1 MMKLMKRL
9 KPYWLSIT
17 AVLVLTFGQVI
28 GQLYLPTLM
37 SNIIDKGVVT
47 GDTDYIWSTGMKMLL
62 ISFASVILS
71 VIVVYLASRISM
83 GFGKELRDKIFTK
96 VEDFSLQEFDKVG
109 TSSLITRTTNDVV
122 QIQNVLYMMM
132 RLMVMAPIMLLGG
145 IIIMAV
151 GRDAKLSLIFVV
163 VLPLLLLLVV
173 ILGGKAMPM
182 FKSLQKKMDKLNRV
196 IREGLTGI
204 RVVRSFNRNEDELE
218 KFEEANA
225 DYATTA
231 IKVNRLLSLMS
242 PLMMLL
248 MNLTSIAIVW
258 IGSIF
263 IGNGDMQV
271 GDLMAFIQYAMQIM
285 MSFMMLSAVFIMIPR
300 AGASAERINEVLDMN
315 AEILNPENPK
325 TSTPPAKLSFEH
337 VTFRYE
343 GAEKPVIEDITFEA
357 NAGETIA
364 IIGSTGAG
372 KSTLINMI
380 PRFYDVESG
389 VVKINGIDVREMDQ
403 SSLRQKI
410 GLVPQKAV
418 LFTGTIASN
427 MRYGKEDATDEEIWE
442 ALRTAQ
448 AENFVSKLANGLGS
462 RVEQGGNNFSGG
474 QKQRLSIARSLIR
487 KPEIYIFDDSFSALD
502 FKTDAKLR
510 EALKAE
516 TTEAVTLIVAQRI
529 TSVVNSDQIIVM
541 NEGKIAGMGTH
552 EELKESNQIYQEI
565 MRSQLSEEEIA

>member
-28 GQLYLPTLM
+28 GQLFLPTLM
-37 SNIIDKGVVT
+37 SNIIDKGVVK
-47 GDTDYIWSTGMKMLL
+47 GDTDYIWSTGMQMLL

-83 GFGKELRDKIFTK
+83 GFGKDLRDKIFTK

-145 IIIMAV
+145 IIMAV

-263 IGNGDMQV
+263 IGNGDMEV

-300 AGASAERINEVLDMN
+300 AGASAERINEVLDMK

-357 NAGETIA
+357 KAGETIA
-364 IIGSTGAG
+364 IIGSTGAR

-403 SSLRQKI
+403 SKLRQKI

-427 MRYGKEDATDEEIWE
+427 MRYGKEDATDEEIWA

-529 TSVVNSDQIIVM
+529 TSVVNSDQIIVL
-541 NEGKIAGMGTH
+541 NEGKIAGIGTH
-552 EELKESNQIYQEI
+552 EELKESNKIYQEI
-565 MRSQLSEEEIA
+565 MKSQLSEEEIA

>member
-145 IIIMAV
+145 IIMAV

-462 RVEQGGNNFSGG
+462 RIEQGGNNFSGG

>member
-47 GDTDYIWSTGMKMLL
+47 GDTDYIWSTGMQMLL

-83 GFGKELRDKIFTK
+83 GFGKDLRDKIFTK

-145 IIIMAV
+145 IIMAV

-263 IGNGDMQV
+263 IGKGDMQV

-325 TSTPPAKLSFEH
+325 TSTPPAKLSFEN

-357 NAGETIA
+357 NAGETVA

-427 MRYGKEDATDEEIWE
+427 MRYGKEDATDEEIWA

-541 NEGKIAGMGTH
+541 NEGKIAGIGTH

>member
-47 GDTDYIWSTGMKMLL
+47 GDTDYIWSTGMQMLL

-83 GFGKELRDKIFTK
+83 GFGKDLRDKIFTK

-145 IIIMAV
+145 IIMAV

-325 TSTPPAKLSFEH
+325 TSTPPAKLSFEN

-357 NAGETIA
+357 NAGETVA

-427 MRYGKEDATDEEIWE
+427 MRYGKEDATDEEIWA
-442 ALRTAQ
+442 ALRIAQ

-541 NEGKIAGMGTH
+541 NEGKITGIGTH

>member
-47 GDTDYIWSTGMKMLL
+47 GDTNYIWSTGMQMLL

-83 GFGKELRDKIFTK
+83 GFGKDLRDKIFTK

-145 IIIMAV
+145 IIMAV

-258 IGSIF
+258 IGSVF

-325 TSTPPAKLSFEH
+325 TSTPPAKLSFEN

-357 NAGETIA
+357 NAGETVA

-389 VVKINGIDVREMDQ
+389 VVKINGMDVREMDQ

-427 MRYGKEDATDEEIWE
+427 MRYGKEDATDEEIWA

-541 NEGKIAGMGTH
+541 NEGKIAGIGTH

>member
-47 GDTDYIWSTGMKMLL
+47 GDTDYIWSTGMQMLL

-83 GFGKELRDKIFTK
+83 GFGKDLRDKIFTK

-145 IIIMAV
+145 IIMAV

-325 TSTPPAKLSFEH
+325 TSAPPAKLSFEH

-357 NAGETIA
+357 NAGETVA

-427 MRYGKEDATDEEIWE
+427 MRYGKEDATDEEIWA

-516 TTEAVTLIVAQRI
+516 TSEAVTLIVAQRI

-541 NEGKIAGMGTH
+541 NEGKIAGIGTH
-552 EELKESNQIYQEI
+552 EELKETNQIYQEI

>member
-28 GQLYLPTLM
+28 GQLFLPTLM
-37 SNIIDKGVVT
+37 SNIIDKGVVK
-47 GDTDYIWSTGMKMLL
+47 GDTDYIWSTGMQMLL

-83 GFGKELRDKIFTK
+83 GFGKDLRDKIFTK

-145 IIIMAV
+145 IIMAV

-263 IGNGDMQV
+263 IGNGDMEV

-300 AGASAERINEVLDMN
+300 AGASAERINEVLDMK

-357 NAGETIA
+357 KAGETIA

-403 SSLRQKI
+403 SKLRQKI

-427 MRYGKEDATDEEIWE
+427 MRYGKVDATDEEIWA

-529 TSVVNSDQIIVM
+529 TSVVNSDQIIVL
-541 NEGKIAGMGTH
+541 NEGKIAGIGTH
-552 EELKESNQIYQEI
+552 EELKESNKIYQEI
-565 MRSQLSEEEIA
+565 MKSQLSEEEIA

>member
-28 GQLYLPTLM
+28 GQLFLPTLM
-37 SNIIDKGVVT
+37 SNIIDKGVVK
-47 GDTDYIWSTGMKMLL
+47 GDTDYIWSTGMQMLL

-83 GFGKELRDKIFTK
+83 GFGKDLRDKIFTK

-145 IIIMAV
+145 IIMAV

-218 KFEEANA
+218 KFEEANT

-263 IGNGDMQV
+263 IGNGDMEV

-300 AGASAERINEVLDMN
+300 AGASAERINEVLDMK

-357 NAGETIA
+357 KAGETIA

-403 SSLRQKI
+403 SKLRQKI

-427 MRYGKEDATDEEIWE
+427 MRYGKEDATDEEIWA

-529 TSVVNSDQIIVM
+529 TSVVNSDQIIVL
-541 NEGKIAGMGTH
+541 NEGKIAGIGTH
-552 EELKESNQIYQEI
+552 EELKESNKIYQEI
-565 MRSQLSEEEIA
+565 MKSQLSEEEIA

>member
-37 SNIIDKGVVT
+37 SNIIDKGVVK
-47 GDTDYIWSTGMKMLL
+47 GDTDYIWSTGMQMLL

-83 GFGKELRDKIFTK
+83 GFGKDLRDKIFTK

-145 IIIMAV
+145 IIMAV

-173 ILGGKAMPM
+173 VLGGKAMPM

-204 RVVRSFNRNEDELE
+204 RVVRSFNRNADELE

-325 TSTPPAKLSFEH
+325 TSTPPAKLSFEN

-357 NAGETIA
+357 KAGETIA

-403 SSLRQKI
+403 SILRQKI

-427 MRYGKEDATDEEIWE
+427 MRYGKEDATDEEIWK

-448 AENFVSKLANGLGS
+448 AENFVSKFANGLDS

-487 KPEIYIFDDSFSALD
+487 TPEIYIFDDSFSALD

-529 TSVVNSDQIIVM
+529 TSVVNSDQIIVL
-541 NEGKIAGMGTH
+541 NEGKVAGIGTH

>member
-28 GQLYLPTLM
+28 GQLFLPTLM
-37 SNIIDKGVVT
+37 SNIIDKGVVK
-47 GDTDYIWSTGMKMLL
+47 GDTDYIWSTGMQMLL

-83 GFGKELRDKIFTK
+83 GFGKDLRDKIFTK

-145 IIIMAV
+145 IIMAV

-263 IGNGDMQV
+263 IGNGDMEV

-300 AGASAERINEVLDMN
+300 AGASAERINEVLDMK

-357 NAGETIA
+357 KAGETIA

-403 SSLRQKI
+403 SKLRQKI

-427 MRYGKEDATDEEIWE
+427 MRYGKEDATDEEIWA

-529 TSVVNSDQIIVM
+529 TSVVNSDQIIVL
-541 NEGKIAGMGTH
+541 NEGKITGIGTH
-552 EELKESNQIYQEI
+552 EELKESNKIYQEI
-565 MRSQLSEEEIA
+565 MKSQLSEEEIA

>member
-1 MMKLMKRL
+1 MKRL

-145 IIIMAV
+145 IIMAV

-448 AENFVSKLANGLGS
+448 AENFVSKLATGLGS

>member
-28 GQLYLPTLM
+28 GQLFLPTLM
-37 SNIIDKGVVT
+37 SNIIDKGVVK
-47 GDTDYIWSTGMKMLL
+47 GDTDYIWSTGMQMLL

-83 GFGKELRDKIFTK
+83 GFGKDLRDKIFTK

-145 IIIMAV
+145 IIMAV

-263 IGNGDMQV
+263 IGNGDMEV

-300 AGASAERINEVLDMN
+300 AGASAERINEVLDMK

-325 TSTPPAKLSFEH
+325 ISTPPAKLSFEH

-357 NAGETIA
+357 KAGETIA

-403 SSLRQKI
+403 SKLRQKI

-427 MRYGKEDATDEEIWE
+427 MRYGKEDATDEEIWA

-529 TSVVNSDQIIVM
+529 TSVVNSDQIIVL
-541 NEGKIAGMGTH
+541 NEGKIAGIGTH
-552 EELKESNQIYQEI
+552 EELKESNKIYQEI
-565 MRSQLSEEEIA
+565 MKSQLSEEEIA

>member
-47 GDTDYIWSTGMKMLL
+47 GDTNYIWSTGMQMLL

-83 GFGKELRDKIFTK
+83 GFGKDLRDKIFTK

-145 IIIMAV
+145 IIMAV

-225 DYATTA
+225 DYTTTA

-325 TSTPPAKLSFEH
+325 TSTPPAKLSFEN

-357 NAGETIA
+357 NAGETVA

-427 MRYGKEDATDEEIWE
+427 MRYGKEDATDEEIWA

-541 NEGKIAGMGTH
+541 NEGKIAGIGTH

>member
-37 SNIIDKGVVT
+37 SNIIDKGVVN
-47 GDTDYIWSTGMKMLL
+47 GDTDYIWSTGMQMLL

-71 VIVVYLASRISM
+71 VIVVYLASKISM
-83 GFGKELRDKIFTK
+83 GFGKDLRDKIFTK

-145 IIIMAV
+145 IIMAV

-173 ILGGKAMPM
+173 VLGGKAMPM

-300 AGASAERINEVLDMN
+300 AGASAERINEVLDME

-325 TSTPPAKLSFEH
+325 TSTPPAKLSFEN

-343 GAEKPVIEDITFEA
+343 GAEKPVIEDISFEA
-357 NAGETIA
+357 NAGETVA

-448 AENFVSKLANGLGS
+448 AENFVSKLSNELGS

-529 TSVVNSDQIIVM
+529 TSVVNSDQIIVL
-541 NEGKIAGMGTH
+541 NEGKIAGIGTH

>member
-37 SNIIDKGVVT
+37 SNIIDKGVVK
-47 GDTDYIWSTGMKMLL
+47 GDTDYIWGTGMQMLL

-83 GFGKELRDKIFTK
+83 GFGKDLRDKIFTK

-145 IIIMAV
+145 IIMAV

-173 ILGGKAMPM
+173 VLGGKAMPM

-204 RVVRSFNRNEDELE
+204 RVVRSFNRNADELE

-325 TSTPPAKLSFEH
+325 TSTPPAKLSFEN

-357 NAGETIA
+357 KAGETIA

-403 SSLRQKI
+403 SILRQKI

-427 MRYGKEDATDEEIWE
+427 MRYGKEDATDEEIWK

-448 AENFVSKLANGLGS
+448 AENFVSKLANGLDS

-487 KPEIYIFDDSFSALD
+487 TPEIYIFDDSFSALD

-529 TSVVNSDQIIVM
+529 TSVVNSDQIIVL
-541 NEGKIAGMGTH
+541 NEGKVAGIGTH

>member
-28 GQLYLPTLM
+28 GQLFLPTLM
-37 SNIIDKGVVT
+37 SNIIDKGVVK
-47 GDTDYIWSTGMKMLL
+47 GDTDYIWSTGMQMLL

-83 GFGKELRDKIFTK
+83 GFGKDLRDKIFTK

-145 IIIMAV
+145 IIMAV

-263 IGNGDMQV
+263 IGNGDMEV

-300 AGASAERINEVLDMN
+300 AGASAERINEVLDMK

-337 VTFRYE
+337 ATFRYE

-357 NAGETIA
+357 KAGETIA

-403 SSLRQKI
+403 SKLRQKI

-427 MRYGKEDATDEEIWE
+427 MRYGKEDATDEEIWA

-529 TSVVNSDQIIVM
+529 TSVVNSDQIIVL
-541 NEGKIAGMGTH
+541 NEGKIAGIGTH
-552 EELKESNQIYQEI
+552 EELKESNKIYQEI
-565 MRSQLSEEEIA
+565 MKSQLSEEEIA

>member
-83 GFGKELRDKIFTK
+83 GFGKDLRDKIFTK

-145 IIIMAV
+145 IIMAV

-325 TSTPPAKLSFEH
+325 TSTPPAKLSFEN
-337 VTFRYE
+337 VSFRYE

-357 NAGETIA
+357 NAGETVA

-427 MRYGKEDATDEEIWE
+427 MRYGKEDATDEEIWA

-541 NEGKIAGMGTH
+541 NEGKIAGIGTH

>member
-145 IIIMAV
+145 IIMAV

-173 ILGGKAMPM
+173 ILGGKAVPM

>member
-1 MMKLMKRL
+1 MKRL

-145 IIIMAV
+145 IIMAV

-448 AENFVSKLANGLGS
+448 AENFVSKLATGLGS

-541 NEGKIAGMGTH
+541 NEGEIAGMGTH

>member
-47 GDTDYIWSTGMKMLL
+47 GDTNYIWSTGMQMLL

-83 GFGKELRDKIFTK
+83 GFGKDLRDKIFTK

-145 IIIMAV
+145 IIMAV

-218 KFEEANA
+218 KFEQANA

-325 TSTPPAKLSFEH
+325 TSTPPAKLSFEN

-357 NAGETIA
+357 NAGETVA

-427 MRYGKEDATDEEIWE
+427 MRYGKEDATDEEIWA

-541 NEGKIAGMGTH
+541 NEGKIAGIGTH

>member
-47 GDTDYIWSTGMKMLL
+47 GDTNYIWSTGMQMLL

-83 GFGKELRDKIFTK
+83 GFGKDLRDKIFTK

-145 IIIMAV
+145 IIMAV

-325 TSTPPAKLSFEH
+325 TSTPPAKLSFEN

-357 NAGETIA
+357 NAGETVA

-427 MRYGKEDATDEEIWE
+427 MRYGKEDATDEEIWA

-541 NEGKIAGMGTH
+541 NEGKIGGIGTH

>member
-28 GQLYLPTLM
+28 GQLFLPTLM
-37 SNIIDKGVVT
+37 SNIIDKGVVK
-47 GDTDYIWSTGMKMLL
+47 GDTDYIWSTGMQMLL

-83 GFGKELRDKIFTK
+83 GFGKDLRDKIFTK
-96 VEDFSLQEFDKVG
+96 VEDFSLQEFGKVG

-145 IIIMAV
+145 IIMAV

-263 IGNGDMQV
+263 IGNGDMEV

-300 AGASAERINEVLDMN
+300 AGASAERINEVLDMK

-357 NAGETIA
+357 KAGETIA

-403 SSLRQKI
+403 SKLRQKI

-427 MRYGKEDATDEEIWE
+427 MRYGKEDATDEEIWA

-529 TSVVNSDQIIVM
+529 TSVVNSDQIIVL
-541 NEGKIAGMGTH
+541 NEGKIAGIGTH
-552 EELKESNQIYQEI
+552 EELKESNKIYQEI
-565 MRSQLSEEEIA
+565 MKSQLSEEEIA

>member
-37 SNIIDKGVVT
+37 SNIIDKGVVK
-47 GDTDYIWSTGMKMLL
+47 GDTDYIWSTGMQMLL

-83 GFGKELRDKIFTK
+83 GFGKDLRDKIFTK

-145 IIIMAV
+145 IIMAV

-173 ILGGKAMPM
+173 VLGGKAIPM

-204 RVVRSFNRNEDELE
+204 RVVRSFNRNADELE

-325 TSTPPAKLSFEH
+325 TSTPPAKLSFEN

-357 NAGETIA
+357 KAGETIA

-403 SSLRQKI
+403 SILRQKI

-427 MRYGKEDATDEEIWE
+427 MRYGKEDATDEEIWK

-448 AENFVSKLANGLGS
+448 AENFVSKLANGLDS

-487 KPEIYIFDDSFSALD
+487 TPEIYIFDDSFSALD

-529 TSVVNSDQIIVM
+529 TSVVNSDQIIVL
-541 NEGKIAGMGTH
+541 NEGKVAGIGTH

>member
-37 SNIIDKGVVT
+37 SNIIDKGVVK
-47 GDTDYIWSTGMKMLL
+47 GDTDYIWSTGMQMLL

-83 GFGKELRDKIFTK
+83 GFGKDLRDKIFTK

-145 IIIMAV
+145 IIMAV

-173 ILGGKAMPM
+173 VLGGKAMPM

-204 RVVRSFNRNEDELE
+204 RVVRSFNRNADELE

-325 TSTPPAKLSFEH
+325 TSTLPAKLSFEN

-357 NAGETIA
+357 KAGETIA

-403 SSLRQKI
+403 SILRQKI

-427 MRYGKEDATDEEIWE
+427 MRYGKEDATDEEIWK

-448 AENFVSKLANGLGS
+448 AENFVSKLANGLDS

-487 KPEIYIFDDSFSALD
+487 TPEIYIFDDSFSALD

-529 TSVVNSDQIIVM
+529 TSVVNSDQIIVL
-541 NEGKIAGMGTH
+541 NEGKVAGIGTH

>member
-145 IIIMAV
+145 IIMAV

-442 ALRTAQ
+442 TLRTAQ

-487 KPEIYIFDDSFSALD
+487 KPEIYIFDDSLSALD

>member
-83 GFGKELRDKIFTK
+83 GFGKDLRDKIFTK

-145 IIIMAV
+145 IIMAV

-357 NAGETIA
+357 SAGETVA

-427 MRYGKEDATDEEIWE
+427 MRYGKEDATDEEVWE

-541 NEGKIAGMGTH
+541 NEGKIAGIGTH

>member
-28 GQLYLPTLM
+28 GQLFLPTLM
-37 SNIIDKGVVT
+37 SNIIDKGVVK
-47 GDTDYIWSTGMKMLL
+47 GDTDYIWSTGMQMLL

-71 VIVVYLASRISM
+71 VMVVYLASRISM
-83 GFGKELRDKIFTK
+83 GFGKDLRDKIFTK

-145 IIIMAV
+145 IIMAV

-263 IGNGDMQV
+263 IGNGDMEV

-300 AGASAERINEVLDMN
+300 AGASAERINEVLDMK

-357 NAGETIA
+357 KAGETIA

-403 SSLRQKI
+403 SKLRQKI

-427 MRYGKEDATDEEIWE
+427 MRYGKEDATDEEIWA

-529 TSVVNSDQIIVM
+529 TSVVNSDQIIVL
-541 NEGKIAGMGTH
+541 NEGKIAGIGTH
-552 EELKESNQIYQEI
+552 EELKESNKIYQEI
-565 MRSQLSEEEIA
+565 MKSQLSEEEIA

>member
-145 IIIMAV
+145 IIMAV

-300 AGASAERINEVLDMN
+300 AGASAERINEVLELN

>member
-1 MMKLMKRL
+1 MMKLMRRL

-37 SNIIDKGVVT
+37 SNIIDKGVVK
-47 GDTDYIWSTGMKMLL
+47 GDTDYIWSTGMQMLL

-83 GFGKELRDKIFTK
+83 GFGKDLRDKIFTK

-145 IIIMAV
+145 IIMAV

-173 ILGGKAMPM
+173 VLGGKAMPM

-204 RVVRSFNRNEDELE
+204 RVVRSFNRNADELE

-325 TSTPPAKLSFEH
+325 TSTPPAKLSFEN

-357 NAGETIA
+357 KAGETIA

-403 SSLRQKI
+403 SILRQKI

-427 MRYGKEDATDEEIWE
+427 MRYGKEDATDEEIWK

-448 AENFVSKLANGLGS
+448 AENFVSKLANGLDS

-487 KPEIYIFDDSFSALD
+487 TPEIYIFDDSFSALD

-529 TSVVNSDQIIVM
+529 TSVVNSDQIIVL
-541 NEGKIAGMGTH
+541 NEGKVAGIGTH

>member
-1 MMKLMKRL
+1 MKRL

-145 IIIMAV
+145 IIMAV

-502 FKTDAKLR
+502 YKTDAKLR

>member
-1 MMKLMKRL
+1 MKRL

-145 IIIMAV
+145 IIMAV

-357 NAGETIA
+357 NAGETVA

-427 MRYGKEDATDEEIWE
+427 MRYGKEDATDEEIWA

>member
-28 GQLYLPTLM
+28 GQLFLPTLM
-37 SNIIDKGVVT
+37 SNIIDKGVVK
-47 GDTDYIWSTGMKMLL
+47 GDTDYIWSTGMQMLL

-83 GFGKELRDKIFTK
+83 GFGKDLRDKIFTK

-145 IIIMAV
+145 IIMAV

-204 RVVRSFNRNEDELE
+204 RVVCSFNRNEDELE

-263 IGNGDMQV
+263 IGNGDMEV

-300 AGASAERINEVLDMN
+300 AGASAERINEVLDMK

-357 NAGETIA
+357 KAGETIA

-403 SSLRQKI
+403 SKLRQKI

-427 MRYGKEDATDEEIWE
+427 MRYGKEDATDEEIWA

-529 TSVVNSDQIIVM
+529 TSVVNSDQIIVL
-541 NEGKIAGMGTH
+541 NEGKITGIGTH
-552 EELKESNQIYQEI
+552 EELKESNKIYQEI
-565 MRSQLSEEEIA
+565 MKSQLSEEEIA

>member
-83 GFGKELRDKIFTK
+83 GFGKDLRDKIFTK

-145 IIIMAV
+145 IIMAV

-325 TSTPPAKLSFEH
+325 TSTPPAKLSFEN

-357 NAGETIA
+357 NAGETVA

-427 MRYGKEDATDEEIWE
+427 MRYGKEDATNEEIWA

-541 NEGKIAGMGTH
+541 NEGKIAGIGTH

>member
-47 GDTDYIWSTGMKMLL
+47 GDTNYIWSTGMQMLL

-83 GFGKELRDKIFTK
+83 GFGKDLRDKIFTK

-145 IIIMAV
+145 IIMAV

-315 AEILNPENPK
+315 AEILNPENPI

-357 NAGETIA
+357 NAGETVA

-427 MRYGKEDATDEEIWE
+427 MRYGKEDATDEEIWA

-541 NEGKIAGMGTH
+541 NEGKIAGIGTH

>member
-28 GQLYLPTLM
+28 GQLFLPTLM
-37 SNIIDKGVVT
+37 SNIIDKGVVK
-47 GDTDYIWSTGMKMLL
+47 GDTDYIWSTGMQMLL

-83 GFGKELRDKIFTK
+83 GFGKDLRDKIFTK

-145 IIIMAV
+145 IIMAV

-263 IGNGDMQV
+263 IGNGDMEV

-300 AGASAERINEVLDMN
+300 AGASAERINEVLDMK

-357 NAGETIA
+357 KAGETIA

-380 PRFYDVESG
+380 LRFYDVESG

-403 SSLRQKI
+403 SKLRQKI

-427 MRYGKEDATDEEIWE
+427 MRYGKEDATDEEIWA

-529 TSVVNSDQIIVM
+529 TSVVNSDQIIVL
-541 NEGKIAGMGTH
+541 NEGKIAGIGTH
-552 EELKESNQIYQEI
+552 EELKESNKIYQEI
-565 MRSQLSEEEIA
+565 MKSQLSEEEIA

>member
-145 IIIMAV
+145 IIMAV

-325 TSTPPAKLSFEH
+325 TSTPPAKLSFEN

-357 NAGETIA
+357 NAGETVA

-427 MRYGKEDATDEEIWE
+427 MRYGKEDATDEEIWA

>member
-1 MMKLMKRL
+1 
-9 KPYWLSIT
+9 
-17 AVLVLTFGQVI
+17 
-28 GQLYLPTLM
+28 
-37 SNIIDKGVVT
+37 
-47 GDTDYIWSTGMKMLL
+47 
-62 ISFASVILS
+62 
-71 VIVVYLASRISM
+71 
-83 GFGKELRDKIFTK
+83 
-96 VEDFSLQEFDKVG
+96 
-109 TSSLITRTTNDVV
+109 
-122 QIQNVLYMMM
+122 
-132 RLMVMAPIMLLGG
+132 
-145 IIIMAV
+145 
-151 GRDAKLSLIFVV
+151 
-163 VLPLLLLLVV
+163 
-173 ILGGKAMPM
+173 
-182 FKSLQKKMDKLNRV
+182 
-196 IREGLTGI
+196 
-204 RVVRSFNRNEDELE
+204 
-218 KFEEANA
+218 
-225 DYATTA
+225 
-231 IKVNRLLSLMS
+231 
-242 PLMMLL
+242 
-248 MNLTSIAIVW
+248 
-258 IGSIF
+258 
-263 IGNGDMQV
+263 
-271 GDLMAFIQYAMQIM
+271 
-285 MSFMMLSAVFIMIPR
+285 MMLSAVFIMIPR